1 MVLLANACGIVLPL
15 ILTHR
20 ILPNIYITMAYTAYD
35 DDEQRKPIANQ
46 KNYDNTDEYND
57 TDLEETDEND
67 TDNLLGDEEEEYDGA
82 EVNTDDDNADNEDEE
97 TETYASTRDRDV
109 ADAEH
114 ALRALRD
121 LTSDNDEQM
130 PHNGKIKLSAILGG
144 DMLGGQ
150 WFRKQFWFIVT
161 LTAMLIVYI
170 SNRYY
175 CQQEMLETKALSDT
189 LLDRRYKAL
198 TRSSQLKEKTRRSYI
213 EESLV
218 DTTLQTANTPSF
230 NLKIE

>member
-1 MVLLANACGIVLPL
+1 MWTEGTIQVGTSIFHYWVK
-15 ILTHR
+15 H
-20 ILPNIYITMAYTAYD
+20 Y
-35 DDEQRKPIANQ
+35 
-46 KNYDNTDEYND
+46 
-57 TDLEETDEND
+57 EEPSTF
-67 TDNLLGDEEEEYDGA
+67 GYEEGRASKISLRRNGKTVFNFDRGM
-82 EVNTDDDNADNEDEE
+82 DIPPEDEE

>member
-82 EVNTDDDNADNEDEE
+82 EVNTNDDNADNEDEE
-97 TETYASTRDRDV
+97 TETQIG
-109 ADAEH
+109 
-114 ALRALRD
+114 RA
-121 LTSDNDEQM
+121 
-130 PHNGKIKLSAILGG
+130 H
-144 DMLGGQ
+144 
-150 WFRKQFWFIVT
+150 V
-161 LTAMLIVYI
+161 
-170 SNRYY
+170 
-175 CQQEMLETKALSDT
+175 
-189 LLDRRYKAL
+189 
-198 TRSSQLKEKTRRSYI
+198 
-213 EESLV
+213 
-218 DTTLQTANTPSF
+218 
-230 NLKIE
+230 